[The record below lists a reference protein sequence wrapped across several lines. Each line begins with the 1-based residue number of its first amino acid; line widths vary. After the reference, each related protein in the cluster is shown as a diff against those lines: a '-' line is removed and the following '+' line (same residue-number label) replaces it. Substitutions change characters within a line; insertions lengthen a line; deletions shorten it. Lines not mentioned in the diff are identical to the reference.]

1 MMSTKDREMEFSMP
15 FEARPY
21 ATLTA
26 QNAQESLLP

>member
-1 MMSTKDREMEFSMP
+1 MEFSMP
-15 FEARPY
+15 FKARPY

>member
-1 MMSTKDREMEFSMP
+1 MMSIKEREMEFSMP
-15 FEARPY
+15 FKVRPY

>member
-1 MMSTKDREMEFSMP
+1 MMSAKEWETEFSMP
-15 FEARPY
+15 FRVRPY